1 MEQARGGAGS
11 DWAGTTG
18 KDEGVASGG
27 WGPAGMGHLRDG
39 PRAAPPGVQHD
50 GVLLA
55 FLQHLVLQGYT
66 GRIKGKQNN
75 HKKGDAKSPT
85 ARAINHGD
93 HGGEA
98 RRTLPLRDRKAPGP
112 VCQETAAK
120 ILVTLHT
127 TPNTPMASAG

>member
-11 DWAGTTG
+11 DWAGMTG
-18 KDEGVASGG
+18 RDEGVASGGG
-27 WGPAGMGHLRDG
+27 WGPAGMGHLWDG

-66 GRIKGKQNN
+66 GQIKGRQNN
-75 HKKGDAKSPT
+75 HKKGDAKLPT
-85 ARAINHGD
+85 ARAIN

-120 ILVTLHT
+120 ILVTLQT